1 MGRIRLRGGD
11 RLVEDIVLDN
21 NSRYGPDSVASAD
34 LKEELAPRSLSW
46 RDFVQVAKPG
56 ILFSNLI
63 TTFGG
68 FWIASRWDIDWL
80 LMVWTLVGTMLVM
93 ASGCVLNNYLDR
105 DMDVKMARTRNR
117 ALPTGTMTPNMVL
130 GYGIV
135 LGIVGLS
142 VLGILVNTL
151 SALLGLLGLFVY
163 VWVYTAWLKRT
174 SVWSTAIGAISGAV
188 PPVIGYTAVANQLDA
203 GALVLFLIL
212 FLWQPPHFWALGIR
226 RLEDYKTAGYPLLP
240 VVKGVHST
248 KISMMRYVVPLVP
261 VSILLY
267 IYNYVGLFYL
277 IASTLMGLAWVFM
290 CARGF
295 GAKDEVKWS
304 KGVFLFSIN
313 YLTLLFII
321 MVIDTVGR

>member
-1 MGRIRLRGGD
+1 MEQAAID
-11 RLVEDIVLDN
+11 KQV
-21 NSRYGPDSVASAD
+21 RYDSDSAATGMEQAAP
-34 LKEELAPRSLSW
+34 LPRSLSW

-68 FWIASRWDIDWL
+68 FWIASRWDIQWL

-117 ALPTGTMTPNMVL
+117 ALPTGAMTPNMVL
-130 GYGIV
+130 SYGIV
-135 LGIVGLS
+135 LGIAGLS
-142 VLGILVNTL
+142 MLGILVNTL

-174 SVWSTAIGAISGAV
+174 SVWSTTIGAISGAV

-203 GALVLFLIL
+203 GALILFLIL

-226 RLEDYKTAGYPLLP
+226 RLEDYKAAGYPLLP
-240 VVKGVHST
+240 VVKGVHPT

-267 IYNYVGLFYL
+267 TYNYVGVFYL
-277 IASTLMGLAWVFM
+277 IASTLLGLAWVFM

-295 GAKDEVKWS
+295 AAKDEIKWS

-321 MVIDTVGR
+321 MVIDTVGK

>member
-1 MGRIRLRGGD
+1 MEQATFEEHGHYD
-11 RLVEDIVLDN
+11 PAAA
-21 NSRYGPDSVASAD
+21 NSEAVGETHQS
-34 LKEELAPRSLSW
+34 RSLSW
-46 RDFVQVAKPG
+46 KDFVQVAKPG

-68 FWIASRWDIDWL
+68 FWIASKWDINWL
-80 LMVWTLVGTMLVM
+80 LMVSTLLGTMLVM

-105 DMDVKMARTRNR
+105 DMDVKMKRTQKR
-117 ALPTGTMTPNMVL
+117 ALPTGVMTPNLVL
-130 GYGIV
+130 GYGIF
-135 LGIVGLS
+135 LGIAGLS
-142 VLGILVNTL
+142 VLGLLVNTL

-174 SVWSTAIGAISGAV
+174 SVWSTTIGAISGAV
-188 PPVIGYTAVANQLDA
+188 PPVIGYTAVADQLDM
-203 GALVLFLIL
+203 GALILFMIL

-226 RLEDYKTAGYPLLP
+226 RLEDYKEAGYPLLP
-240 VVKGVHST
+240 VVKGIFPT

-261 VSILLY
+261 VSLLLY
-267 IYNYVGLFYL
+267 TYNYVGIFYL
-277 IASTLMGLAWVFM
+277 IASTLLGLIWVFM

-295 GAKDEVKWS
+295 RATDDIRWS
-304 KGVFLFSIN
+304 KGVFMFSIN

>member
-1 MGRIRLRGGD
+1 MEKQVRFDSEAGTAGGA
-11 RLVEDIVLDN
+11 LETPV
-21 NSRYGPDSVASAD
+21 
-34 LKEELAPRSLSW
+34 PRSLSW
-46 RDFVQVAKPG
+46 KDFVQVAKPG

-68 FWIASRWDIDWL
+68 FWIASRWDINWL
-80 LMVWTLVGTMLVM
+80 LMVWTLLGTMLVM

-117 ALPTGTMTPNMVL
+117 ALPTGAMTPNLVL
-130 GYGIV
+130 GYGIF
-135 LGIVGLS
+135 LGVVGVS
-142 VLGILVNTL
+142 VLGILVNPL

-174 SVWSTAIGAISGAV
+174 SVWSTTIGAISGAV
-188 PPVIGYTAVANQLDA
+188 PPVIGYAAVANQLDM
-203 GALVLFLIL
+203 GALILFLIL

-226 RLEDYKTAGYPLLP
+226 RLEDYRTAGYPLLP
-240 VVKGVHST
+240 VVKGVHPT

-267 IYNYVGLFYL
+267 TYNYVGVFYL
-277 IASTLMGLAWVFM
+277 VASTVLGLAWVFM

-295 GAKDEVKWS
+295 GARDEIKWS

-313 YLTLLFII
+313 YLTLLFVI
-321 MVIDTVGR
+321 MVIDTAGR

>member
-1 MGRIRLRGGD
+1 VEQAAIEKQGR
-11 RLVEDIVLDN
+11 
-21 NSRYGPDSVASAD
+21 YDSDSTKGSTAAAT
-34 LKEELAPRSLSW
+34 KEFRTVSW

-68 FWIASRWDIDWL
+68 FWIASKWDIDWL

-105 DMDVKMARTRNR
+105 DMDVKMERTQNR
-117 ALPTGTMTPNMVL
+117 ALPTGVLTPTIVL
-130 GYGIV
+130 VYGIV
-135 LGIVGLS
+135 LGIIGLIM
-142 VLGILVNTL
+142 LGVLVNIL

-174 SVWSTAIGAISGAV
+174 SVWSTTIGAVSGAV
-188 PPVIGYTAVANQLDA
+188 PPVIGYAAVTGQLDE
-203 GALVLFLIL
+203 GALILFLIL

-226 RLEDYKTAGYPLLP
+226 RLEDYREAGYPLLP
-240 VVKGVHST
+240 VVKGTHRT

-261 VSILLY
+261 VSMLLY
-267 IYNYVGLFYL
+267 TYNYVGLFYL
-277 IASTLMGLAWVFM
+277 ISSVVLGITWAVLCV
-290 CARGF
+290 RGF
-295 GAKDEVKWS
+295 TAKDEIRWS